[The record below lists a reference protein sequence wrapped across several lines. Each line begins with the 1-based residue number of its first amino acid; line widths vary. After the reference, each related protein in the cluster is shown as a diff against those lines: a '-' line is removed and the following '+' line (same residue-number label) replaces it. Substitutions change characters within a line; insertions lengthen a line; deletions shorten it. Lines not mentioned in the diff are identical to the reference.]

1 MLVLKRRNAVEKVSL
16 YCRFRGLTLIEL
28 MIVLMIIAI
37 TLSLS
42 APLMQDLLQGN
53 RLRSESIRFLR
64 AINLARSEAVMRNSP
79 VSICP
84 SVMALTGKAEC
95 SGTYVDGW
103 IVFANADKDKVVDA
117 GADEV
122 LQVFEGLPPGY
133 QLTNRSGTRAAFKL
147 INYLPSGSSPSNRT
161 LLFCPPSDAR
171 VQPLSIVINIVGRAR
186 LKGGWGECPVV

>member
-1 MLVLKRRNAVEKVSL
+1 MEKVSL
-16 YCRFRGLTLIEL
+16 YRRFRGLTLIEL
-28 MIVLMIIAI
+28 MIVLMVIAI

-84 SVMALTGKAEC
+84 SAMAVTGKAQC

-117 GADEV
+117 GTDEV

-147 INYLPSGSSPSNRT
+147 INYLPSGSSHSNRT

>member
-1 MLVLKRRNAVEKVSL
+1 
-16 YCRFRGLTLIEL
+16 
-28 MIVLMIIAI
+28 MIVLMVIAI

-84 SVMALTGKAEC
+84 SAMAVTGKAQC

-103 IVFANADKDKVVDA
+103 IVFANADKLD
-117 GADEV
+117 
-122 LQVFEGLPPGY
+122 LSLP
-133 QLTNRSGTRAAFKL
+133 TKWT
-147 INYLPSGSSPSNRT
+147 
-161 LLFCPPSDAR
+161 CPPSLTIFFAR
-171 VQPLSIVINIVGRAR
+171 AEPID
-186 LKGGWGECPVV
+186 PVAPKISFFIL

>member
-1 MLVLKRRNAVEKVSL
+1 MEKVSL
-16 YCRFRGLTLIEL
+16 YRRFRGLTLIEL
-28 MIVLMIIAI
+28 MIVLMVIAI

-84 SVMALTGKAEC
+84 SAMAVTGKAQC

-117 GADEV
+117 GTDEV

-147 INYLPSGSSPSNRT
+147 INYLPSGSSHSNRT

-186 LKGGWGECPVV
+186 LIGGWGKCPVV